1 MLCKG
6 GVVIILVLLQQL
18 EKKLDSVRREGGHNG
33 ERMQYLTGQ
42 LTSLQL
48 EVGRTHGQAE
58 HLRRQVE
65 SGEETAF
72 LIDRFDD

>member
-1 MLCKG
+1 MVTKCFH
-6 GVVIILVLLQQL
+6 LLQQL

-58 HLRRQVE
+58 HLRRQVQDFNE
-65 SGEETAF
+65 IKYRYRDVEM
-72 LIDRFDD
+72 

>member
-1 MLCKG
+1 MFDDYQKCSL
-6 GVVIILVLLQQL
+6 LVFRQVEQ
-18 EKKLDSVRREGGHNG
+18 KLDSSRRDGGEKG

-58 HLRRQVE
+58 QLRRQV
-65 SGEETAF
+65 
-72 LIDRFDD
+72 R